1 MPPSAVEPNGAAS
14 PPGQTLA
21 VVAESLYLANLLLL
35 PGIAFILLLIVFQKK
50 IGVAPPVAACH
61 LRQTVSASLW
71 GGLFLVIVNL
81 LIVFFGGY
89 NAPHTWMFVVLY
101 FTACHSLLI
110 FLGMVGLAK
119 AMAGKPWRYPVV
131 GRPCVGSNG
140 LSGEAGK

>member
-1 MPPSAVEPNGAAS
+1 MPPSAVEPNEPVS

-21 VVAESLYLANLLLL
+21 VIAESLYLANLLLL
-35 PGIAFILLLIVFQKK
+35 PGLTFLALLVVYLKT
-50 IGVAPPVAACH
+50 IGTAAPLAACH

-71 GGLFLVIVNL
+71 GGLFLVTVNL

-89 NAPHTWMFVVLY
+89 KAPHTWMFVVLY

-131 GRPCVGSNG
+131 GRPCAGI
-140 LSGEAGK
+140 SG

>member
-1 MPPSAVEPNGAAS
+1 MPPSVVEPNEPVS

-35 PGIAFILLLIVFQKK
+35 PGLAFLALLVIYLKTS
-50 IGVAPPVAACH
+50 GNAAPLAACH

-71 GGLFLVIVNL
+71 GGMFLVLVNL

-119 AMAGKPWRYPVV
+119 AMAGKTWRYPLV
-131 GRPCVGSNG
+131 GRPCDG
-140 LSGEAGK
+140 LAGETTK